1 MDENKLN
8 YYKTIFGNM
17 CSIREYNNFANI
29 CVYVKNINVK
39 FIKNIFDDFIEYM
52 KYIVNKGLE
61 VSKNFNNDQFCV
73 HVYLEGA
80 TLKNF
85 SIPLFKKINK
95 IFMEGTEDILNTL
108 YVYNNNPV
116 CIKIIQLVK
125 QIMDKDTRKKIV
137 IIKH

>member
-108 YVYNNNPV
+108 YIYNNNPV

-137 IIKH
+137 IIKQ

>member
-1 MDENKLN
+1 
-8 YYKTIFGNM
+8 
-17 CSIREYNNFANI
+17 
-29 CVYVKNINVK
+29 
-39 FIKNIFDDFIEYM
+39 M

-85 SIPLFKKINK
+85 SIPLFKRINK
-95 IFMEGTEDILNTL
+95 IFMEGTEDILNTM

-137 IIKH
+137 IIKQ

>member
-108 YVYNNNPV
+108 YIYNNNPV

>member
-8 YYKTIFGNM
+8 YYQNIFGNM

-85 SIPLFKKINK
+85 SIPLFKRINK
-95 IFMEGTEDILNTL
+95 IFMEGTEDILNTM

-137 IIKH
+137 IIKQ

>member
-137 IIKH
+137 IIKQ

>member
-8 YYKTIFGNM
+8 YYKNIFGNM

-85 SIPLFKKINK
+85 SIPLFKRINK
-95 IFMEGTEDILNTL
+95 IFMEGTEDILNTM

-137 IIKH
+137 IIKQ

>member
-8 YYKTIFGNM
+8 YYQNIFGNM

-61 VSKNFNNDQFCV
+61 VSKNFNKNQYCV
-73 HVYLEGA
+73 
-80 TLKNF
+80 F
-85 SIPLFKKINK
+85 
-95 IFMEGTEDILNTL
+95 
-108 YVYNNNPV
+108 
-116 CIKIIQLVK
+116 II
-125 QIMDKDTRKKIV
+125 
-137 IIKH
+137 